1 MKLSVH
7 ISLIRVKIIT
17 MTQVGLVILEGDV
30 LVHLCNERMHSD
42 VNLYDDWHFVTDDV
56 PLG

>member
-17 MTQVGLVILEGDV
+17 MTQVGLVILDGDV
-30 LVHLCNERMHSD
+30 LVHLCNVRMHSA
-42 VNLYDDWHFVTDDV
+42 VNLSMMTGT
-56 PLG
+56 LSRMMSR